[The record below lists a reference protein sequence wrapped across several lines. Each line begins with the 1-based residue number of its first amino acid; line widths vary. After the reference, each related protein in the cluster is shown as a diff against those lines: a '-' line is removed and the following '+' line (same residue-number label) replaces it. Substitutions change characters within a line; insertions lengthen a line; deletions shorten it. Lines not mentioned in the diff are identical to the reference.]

1 MEDLKTSSI
10 PSKFISERLYL
21 HAIFI
26 AFIMCS
32 WPVYYLIYAQKP
44 NFKWAEVYGPL
55 TIFFYTFMAICIY
68 FMVFVVLRDRPT
80 FKKNTQI
87 FIKTGGTLVVALLYI
102 AIRYGVEQHL
112 AYRLFGIRTYD
123 RDISFGYFFHDNL
136 FNAFLLVF
144 GSLFVKFMDD
154 WYITD
159 RMKNELEKQNLR
171 LELDFLKS
179 QVNPHFLFNTL
190 NNIQSYIVQ
199 DEKMKS
205 IELIGRLSEFMRFA
219 LYECTEEYIDLDKE
233 INMLADY
240 VELERVRC
248 DDRVMINF
256 ETIGNFTAYKIPPLL
271 LMPFVENA
279 FKHGAD
285 DQLSNSWIK
294 ISITE
299 QEGLLNMQVENNFS
313 ASTVPAERAGGIGLQ
328 NVKKRLKHY
337 FSDQHDLQI
346 STNGNT
352 FLVNLNL
359 QLISIEFSPNTN
371 QKL

>member
-1 MEDLKTSSI
+1 MEHLNTNNT
-10 PSKFISERLYL
+10 PSKFSSARWYL
-21 HAIFI
+21 HAVFI
-26 AFIMCS
+26 TFIMCS

-44 NFKWAEVYGPL
+44 NFKWLDVYGPL
-55 TIFFYTFMAICIY
+55 TIFFYVFMTICIY
-68 FMVFVVLRDRPT
+68 FMVFVVLRDRPAL
-80 FKKNTQI
+80 KKNSRI
-87 FIKTGGTLVVALLYI
+87 LIKFGGTLVVVLLYI

-112 AYRLFGIRTYD
+112 AYRWIGIRNYD

-159 RMKNELEKQNLR
+159 RIRTDLEKQNLR

-219 LYECTEEYIDLDKE
+219 LYECTEEYIEVTKE
-233 INMLADY
+233 IDMLTDY

-248 DDRVMINF
+248 DDRVVIKF
-256 ETIGNFTAYKIPPLL
+256 ERAGDFSSYKIPPLL

-294 ISITE
+294 ISIVE
-299 QEGLLNMQVENNFS
+299 QNGRLNLEVENNYSPS
-313 ASTVPAERAGGIGLQ
+313 AIPAEKTGGIGLE

-337 FSDQHDLQI
+337 FSGKHDLQI
-346 STNGNT
+346 TTNGNT

-359 QLISIEFSPNTN
+359 QLT
-371 QKL
+371 

>member
-1 MEDLKTSSI
+1 MEDLKI
-10 PSKFISERLYL
+10 NNPAKKPISARLYL
-21 HAIFI
+21 HGIFI
-26 AFIMCS
+26 SFIMCS
-32 WPVYYLIYAQKP
+32 WPIYFLVYSRKM
-44 NFKWAEVYGPL
+44 NFEWAEAYSAL
-55 TIFFYTFMAICIY
+55 TFFFYSFLALCIY
-68 FMVFVVLRDRPT
+68 FMVFVVLRNRPAL
-80 FKKNTQI
+80 KKSSRI
-87 FIKTGGTLVVALLYI
+87 LIKVGGTLALAFLYI
-102 AIRYGVEQHL
+102 CIRWAIEQHL
-112 AYRLFGIRTYD
+112 AYWALGIRTYP
-123 RDISFGYFFHDNL
+123 REITFSYFFYDNL

-144 GSLFVKFMDD
+144 CGLFVKFMDD

-159 RMKNELEKQNLR
+159 RIRTDLEKQNLR

-233 INMLADY
+233 INMLTDY

-248 DDRVMINF
+248 DDRVMIIF
-256 ETIGNFTAYKIPPLL
+256 ETSGNFGHHKVPPLL

-294 ISITE
+294 INISV
-299 QEGLLNMQVENNFS
+299 QEDLLKLQVDNNFS
-313 ASTVPAERAGGIGLQ
+313 ASSIPAEKTGGIGLQ
-328 NVKKRLKHY
+328 NVRKRLNHY
-337 FSDQHDLQI
+337 FPDKHDLQI
-346 STNGNT
+346 SNKGNT
-352 FLVNLNL
+352 FHVNLNL
-359 QLISIEFSPNTN
+359 QLN
-371 QKL
+371 